1 MVTGTGALGW
11 PRPPGAS
18 AMPSGA
24 VPSVPGVASF
34 KRALFGYRRGEV
46 DRAIAEGEGKLEQA
60 RERIEL
66 QGAEI
71 EARGIQL
78 AGRERR
84 IDELERVATA
94 LSERVVERSR
104 ELQRLQAEL
113 ARVREES
120 DVHVESL
127 TALMGELE
135 DVRRQARGQATRIR
149 LKALREAAELSERV
163 AELTRR
169 PGEVRERLVEAL
181 TEAVARI
188 GAEDEVA
195 EVALSNGNGN
205 GRAERD
211 PADLFNGLIEVE
223 IGPLRD
229 FSQLVGFEDAAKSI
243 AATSEISVKRF
254 SEGRATLAVS
264 LDEPVALLRELEER
278 CDLEFRVRDLR
289 ADRVILDVDDE

>member
-1 MVTGTGALGW
+1 
-11 PRPPGAS
+11 
-18 AMPSGA
+18 MPSGA
-24 VPSVPGVASF
+24 VPSVPVVATF

-46 DRAIAEGEGKLEQA
+46 DRAIAEHEGTLAQA

-71 EARGIQL
+71 EAHGIEL

-127 TALMGELE
+127 MALMGELE
-135 DVRRQARGQATRIR
+135 EVRRQARGQATRIR

-163 AELTRR
+163 GELTRR

-188 GAEDEVA
+188 GREDELA
-195 EVALSNGNGN
+195 ETVLSNGNGH
-205 GRAERD
+205 AERD
-211 PADLFNGLIEVE
+211 AADLFNGLIEVE

-264 LDEPVALLRELEER
+264 LCEPVALLRELEER
-278 CDLEFRVRDLR
+278 CHLEFRVRDTR
-289 ADRVILDVDDE
+289 ADRVVLDVDDE